1 MKGGASSD
9 TKADVSDHAVAFDSQ
24 ANQVLITNSSGS
36 LKYYNTADIAKIAI
50 DKDTL
55 YVHGSDWQDVYYT
68 PKNVSFAKASG
79 CNTSGKV
86 SSEDGKVE
94 ITEAKGWLE
103 SAYVKFKK
111 FAGYTLYHVHFLR

>member
-103 SAYVKFKK
+103 SAYVKFKNI
-111 FAGYTLYHVHFLR
+111 GVR